1 MSTGY
6 FSEEHDVFRASVRR
20 FVEQELRPHAD
31 EWEAQGFPREVFR
44 RAGEMG
50 YLGLR
55 FDEACGGSGLDYW
68 YTVILCE
75 ELMRAG
81 SIGVGIALLVQTEM
95 ATSLVNDLGTPEQ
108 KEEFLRPAILGEKI
122 AALGITEP
130 GCGSDVAAIR
140 TTALREG
147 ADYVVNGAKTFIT
160 NGTRAD
166 FITLAVRTG
175 GPGYGG
181 ISVLLFPTDVRG
193 FAVSRNLKKMGT
205 HSSDLAELFFDNCRV
220 PARLLVGE
228 EGRGFSY
235 IMRAF
240 QGERLVLA
248 SFANGI
254 MDALWEAMLAYGRSR
269 QVFGAP
275 IVAHQ
280 VWRHRLA
287 DVLTRIQASRQLT
300 YHACD
305 LLNRGE
311 PAQQALSMA
320 KLFSSEAVKAVA
332 DVALQ
337 IHGGYGYMEEY
348 LVCRLYRDVAAFTIG
363 AGTSEIMRE
372 IIAKEAG
379 L

>member
-1 MSTGY
+1 MSSAY
-6 FSEEHDVFRASVRR
+6 FSEEHNVFRASVRR
-20 FVEQELRPHAD
+20 FVEQELRPNAD
-31 EWEAQGFPREVFR
+31 RWEAEGFPGEVFR

-55 FDEACGGSGLDYW
+55 FDEAYGGSGLDYW

-75 ELMRAG
+75 ELMRGG
-81 SIGVGIALLVQTEM
+81 SIGVGIGLLVQTEM
-95 ATSLVNDLGTPEQ
+95 ATSLINDMGTPEQ
-108 KEEFLRPAILGEKI
+108 KEEFLTPAIRGEKI

-140 TTALREG
+140 TTARREG
-147 ADYVVNGAKTFIT
+147 GDYVVNGAKTFIT
-160 NGTRAD
+160 NGTRAN

-175 GPGYGG
+175 GPGHGG
-181 ISVLLFPTDVRG
+181 ISVLLFPTGTQG

-205 HSSDLAELFFDNCRV
+205 HSSDLAELFFENCRV
-220 PARLLVGE
+220 PARLLIGE
-228 EGRGFSY
+228 EGRGFGY
-235 IMRAF
+235 IMQAF

-254 MDALWEAMLAYGRSR
+254 MDVLWETMLDYGRARS
-269 QVFGAP
+269 VFGSP
-275 IVAHQ
+275 IVGHQ

-287 DVLTRIQASRQLT
+287 DALTRIHASKQLT
-300 YHACD
+300 YFACD
-305 LLNRGE
+305 RLNRGE

-337 IHGGYGYMEEY
+337 IHGGYGYMEES

-363 AGTSEIMRE
+363 AGTSEVMRE
-372 IIAKEAG
+372 IITKEAG

>member
-1 MSTGY
+1 MSSAY

-31 EWEAQGFPREVFR
+31 LWEAEGFPDEVFR

-55 FDEACGGSGLDYW
+55 FDEAYGGSGLDYW

-75 ELMRAG
+75 ELMRSG
-81 SIGVGIALLVQTEM
+81 SIGVGIGLLVQTEM
-95 ATSLVNDLGTPEQ
+95 ATSLINDLGTPEH
-108 KEEFLRPAILGEKI
+108 KTEFLAPAIRGEKI

-140 TTALREG
+140 TTARRDG
-147 ADYVVNGAKTFIT
+147 GDYVVNGAKTFIT

-175 GPGYGG
+175 GPGHDG
-181 ISVLLFPTDVRG
+181 ISVLLFPTDTRG

-205 HSSDLAELFFDNCRV
+205 HSSDLAELFFENCRV
-220 PARLLVGE
+220 PARLLIGE
-228 EGRGFSY
+228 EGRGFGY
-235 IMRAF
+235 IMQAF

-254 MDALWEAMLAYGRSR
+254 MDVLWEAILDYGRARS
-269 QVFGAP
+269 VFGSP
-275 IVAHQ
+275 IVGHQ
-280 VWRHRLA
+280 IWRHRLA
-287 DVLTRIQASRQLT
+287 DVLTRITASKQLT
-300 YHACD
+300 YFACD
-305 LLNRGE
+305 RLNRGE

-320 KLFSSEAVKAVA
+320 KLFSSEAVKVIA

-337 IHGGYGYMEEY
+337 IHGGYGYMEES
-348 LVCRLYRDVAAFTIG
+348 LVCRLYRDVAAFTVG